1 MKKRKIRSLRE
12 KERIERHKAISELVS
27 EEVIEEG
34 IDGIKEIVKKLPS
47 STKDDHK
54 LYFNSATQAA
64 IVDFQKETNKRNRD
78 KLYVKTIL
86 PAFEKLVENLINIYK
101 FAGMHDSY
109 EDLKNDCI
117 SFLFETIPKFDESR
131 GTRAFAYFNIVA
143 KHWLLIKTKQKTQKT
158 KRNVSLDD
166 PTGLTD
172 YEHLLIEEHS
182 VIPSQDVII
191 DESRSLDNTLR
202 ILYDI
207 RSKVKTENEL
217 ICINSIITIFEN
229 IENIDL
235 LSKGAVLL
243 YIRELSGL
251 SPKQLTTT
259 MHSIKKHYKN
269 FSLDFKKG

>member
-12 KERIERHKAISELVS
+12 KERIERHKSVNEIVD
-27 EEVIEEG
+27 EEAIEEG
-34 IDGIKEIVKKLPS
+34 VDVIKEIGKKTPVL
-47 STKDDHK
+47 KDDHK
-54 LYFNSATQAA
+54 LYFNSSTQTA
-64 IVDFQKETNKRNRD
+64 IVEFQKETNKRSRD
-78 KLYVKTIL
+78 NLYVKTIL

-182 VIPSQDVII
+182 LIPSQDVII

>member
-12 KERIERHKAISELVS
+12 KERIERHKSVNEIVD

-34 IDGIKEIVKKLPS
+34 VDVIKEIGKKTPVL
-47 STKDDHK
+47 KDDHK
-54 LYFNSATQAA
+54 LYFNSSTQTA
-64 IVDFQKETNKRNRD
+64 IVEFQKETNKRSRD
-78 KLYVKTIL
+78 NLYVKTIL

-182 VIPSQDVII
+182 LIPSQDVII